1 MDYQAIFFD
10 FDGTLCSFKTHT
22 VPKSAIEG
30 IERAQRRGVKVF
42 LATGR
47 HPLTFM
53 QNDAA
58 AALSFDAYLTANGQY
73 CYDSQKII
81 HKMYI
86 DPADKRALVKLLEH
100 ESIPM
105 LFQAQKEIY
114 LSPAVETDS
123 RVLAV
128 NSVLSSM
135 EAPAYPIERC
145 LHEDV
150 FTLMLYGGGV
160 EERRVLSVM
169 PNTKAVRW
177 HPLFADLIPKCGGK
191 DVGMDAM
198 LAYYGIP
205 LEATLAFG
213 DAQNDIDML
222 RHAGLGVAMG
232 NASSEVKAIADMV
245 TDSVD
250 DDGVY
255 KALERLGIC

>member
-1 MDYQAIFFD
+1 LDYQAIFFD
-10 FDGTLCSFKTHT
+10 FDGTLCSFKTHA
-22 VPKSAIEG
+22 VPKSALEG
-30 IERAQRRGVKVF
+30 IERARSRGVKIF

-58 AALSFDAYLTANGQY
+58 AALSFDACLTANGQY
-73 CYDSQKII
+73 CYDGQTII
-81 HKMYI
+81 HRMYI
-86 DPADKRALVKLLEH
+86 DPDDKRALVKLLER
-100 ESIPM
+100 EPVPL

-114 LSPAVETDS
+114 LNRMDERILAAND
-123 RVLAV
+123 VLR
-128 NSVLSSM
+128 SM
-135 EAPAYPIERC
+135 DAPVRPVERC
-145 LHEDV
+145 LREDV
-150 FTLMLYGGGV
+150 FTLMLYGGEE
-160 EERRVLSVM
+160 EERLILSVM

-177 HPLFADLIPKCGGK
+177 HPSFADLIPKRGGK

-205 LEATLAFG
+205 LEAAVAFG

-232 NASSEVKAIADMV
+232 NAMDEVKAIADMV

-250 DDGVY
+250 EDGVY
-255 KALERLGIC
+255 KALERLGMA